1 VQLAASAGNA
11 VAVLPVFMSY
21 NDKNAFCV
29 AMAEAL
35 KKEQQSHA
43 EVKY

>member
-1 VQLAASAGNA
+1 VQLVASAGNV

-21 NDKNAFCV
+21 NNKNAFCV

-35 KKEQQSHA
+35 KKEQQNHA
-43 EVKY
+43 EVRY